1 MTITFADGITYP
13 ILTILGRTELVSSLP
28 DLIAKSDRN
37 ILEIH
42 FDSTVLDKDSVFIY
56 YKNATELTHTITIAD
71 DEGQSYTHLDYVIP
85 VKFSFEYFGS
95 ETNPRIVLVLAQ
107 LTETD
112 KSLREVAGMTK
123 VYTGTE
129 LEIAVAKKVDELSDI
144 CTQTIYDGADVTL
157 ADGTVEHFTL
167 DEQDQLN
174 LSGVGLELLMGEEI
188 VSWHEDDETIAC
200 KFYSAADATTIIKT
214 LTANKKYHI
223 TYFRDLRI
231 YVNSLATVEEVNAI
245 EYGFALP
252 DEFKSEV
259 LMAYEQQFN
268 IGL

>member
-1 MTITFADGITYP
+1 MTITFADNITYP

-37 ILEIH
+37 IMEIH
-42 FDSTVLDKDSVFIY
+42 FDSTILDKDDIFIY
-56 YKNATELTHTITIAD
+56 YKNAAELTHTVTIVD
-71 DEGQSYTHLDYVIP
+71 DKGQSYTHLDYVIP
-85 VKFSFEYFGS
+85 VKFSFEYFGN
-95 ETNPRIVLVLAQ
+95 EVNPRIVLILAQ

-129 LEIAVAKKVDELSDI
+129 LEIAIAKKVDELSNI

-188 VSWHEDDETIAC
+188 VSWHEDDETISC

-231 YVNSLATVEEVNAI
+231 YVKSLSSIEEVNSVF
-245 EYGFALP
+245 YGMVLP

-259 LMAYEQQFN
+259 LIAYEQELFKE
-268 IGL
+268 

>member
-1 MTITFADGITYP
+1 MTITFADNISYP

-28 DLIAKSDRN
+28 DLITKSNRN
-37 ILEIH
+37 IMEIH
-42 FDSTVLDKDSVFIY
+42 FDSTILDKDSIFNY
-56 YKNATELTHTITIAD
+56 YKNAAEFTHIITIVD
-71 DEGQSYTHLDYVIP
+71 DEGQSYTHLDYIIP
-85 VKFSFEYFGS
+85 VKYSLEHFGN
-95 ETNPRIVLVLAQ
+95 EANPRIVLVLAQ

-129 LEIAVAKKVDELSDI
+129 LEIAIAKKVDELSNI

-188 VSWHEDDETIAC
+188 VSWHEDDETISC

-231 YVNSLATVEEVNAI
+231 YVKSLNSIEEVNSVF
-245 EYGFALP
+245 YGMVLP

-259 LMAYEQQFN
+259 LIAYEQELFKE
-268 IGL
+268 

>member
-1 MTITFADGITYP
+1 MTIMFTDGTTLP
-13 ILTILGRTELVSSLP
+13 ILTVLGRSELTSS
-28 DLIAKSDRN
+28 ISDIIRN
-37 ILEIH
+37 SNREIMEIH
-42 FDSTVLDKDSVFIY
+42 FSVLDVDENYIKYCFLHPEERTSTLV
-56 YKNATELTHTITIAD
+56 ITD
-71 DEGQSYTHLDYVIP
+71 DEGSSFVHKDYLIGI
-85 VKFSFEYFGS
+85 KFSTEYVG
-95 ETNPRIVLVLAQ
+95 TDPNPHIILVLAQ
-107 LTETD
+107 LNETD
-112 KSLREVAGMTK
+112 KSLREVAGKIK

-129 LEIAVAKKVDELSDI
+129 LEIAVAKKVDELSNI

-200 KFYSAADATTIIKT
+200 KFYSASDATAIIKT

-231 YVNSLATVEEVNAI
+231 YVKSLSSMEEVNSVF
-245 EYGFALP
+245 YGMVLP

-259 LMAYEQQFN
+259 LIAYEQKLFKE
-268 IGL
+268 